1 MSGVWSDVY
10 LALLYHAGELA
21 GGKPVTINDMVRKYI
36 NAGEPTDIYNYL
48 SHPINHDYVDFSN
61 PELVPSDRRVQ
72 ITILGAEK
80 VERMFGEN
88 VAAVLEQ
95 AGIGYNYASSEAG
108 NMPSESVDS
117 ADWTGIATRIGPT
130 ELGEIRDKVK
140 ALRDSIEQ
148 SPLDQRAKANA
159 LRRVEAV
166 QTLLEAPDPPWK
178 VIVELLNSPLLTAF
192 LNAAAIMT
200 IIFG

>member
-1 MSGVWSDVY
+1 MSAVWSDVY

-21 GGKPVTINDMVRKYI
+21 GGKPVTIKEMTQKYT
-36 NAGEPTDIYNYL
+36 NVGDPNNIYNYL
-48 SHPINHDYVDFSN
+48 SHQGNHAYVDFSDPDLEPIN
-61 PELVPSDRRVQ
+61 RRIQ
-72 ITILGAEK
+72 ITILGIEK
-80 VERMFGEN
+80 IERMFGEN
-88 VAAVLEQ
+88 VASVLEQ
-95 AGIGYNYASSEAG
+95 HGIGYNYRWSEDGTLSSKLVE
-108 NMPSESVDS
+108 S
-117 ADWTGIATRIGPT
+117 ADWTGIAARIGPT
-130 ELGEIRDKVK
+130 ELGEIRDKVR

-159 LRRVEAV
+159 LRRIEAL

-178 VIVELLNSPLLTAF
+178 AIIELLNSPLLTAF